1 MKGSNVVITLQCPL
15 GFLIGD
21 RNYCCDRGTSSTR
34 TRTLSEF
41 VLLSG
46 APLGP
51 TSLGPTSL
59 RPFGFVRAKGG
70 YPPAPLPP
78 EGGGGATLRPS
89 GGRPP
94 LALLL
99 GPTSG
104 GSRAERGTLFGWA
117 GGGFVL
123 PPPNPENPWPER
135 RTKGGA
141 RRTKGGEGWD
151 SSGRKRGKGQAFS
164 TQPPDKK
171 KEGSQKRKSVLSFGF
186 FDYFF
191 DIRF

>member
-104 GSRAERGTLFGWA
+104 GRPALGPAPYFVGSWGGAGGAEGFGPPLAQLPPLGLLWGCGPPAPLGSTPKVGPRVGSRAK
-117 GGGFVL
+117 GGREGC
-123 PPPNPENPWPER
+123 
-135 RTKGGA
+135 RTKA
-141 RRTKGGEGWD
+141 
-151 SSGRKRGKGQAFS
+151 KGQD
-164 TQPPDKK
+164 QGGP
-171 KEGSQKRKSVLSFGF
+171 
-186 FDYFF
+186 YFVGPR
-191 DIRF
+191 DV